1 MTSEKQP
8 ITPDSAEHSVLA
20 ERVTQWVNSGEGGA
34 KLLQTQQ
41 SVRTAVE
48 SSQNYSQVEPELL
61 RKPVTL

>member
-1 MTSEKQP
+1 MSSEKQP
-8 ITPDSAEHSVLA
+8 TTSDSADASALA
-20 ERVTQWVNSGEGGA
+20 QRVNQWVNSNEGGA

-41 SVRTAVE
+41 SVRVAVE